1 MMQLSALSVLCA
13 LCIQLACAFTFL
25 GAPTAPVSAEANVQQ
40 RALMSAREPSAT
52 TPVAALHKRLQ
63 AGGFAAAGA
72 LASAQIALADV
83 IDTDEVNS
91 LSVDA
96 YRTPIAIPMCNRGSQ
111 VTSCVMCPL
120 TRGLRFPE
128 YTQMAVP
135 DELLPPMWV
144 PLALGVVLL
153 AGIGAQQLSLGN
165 VMDEEA
171 KLGGLSGARAAKQ
184 GARGR
189 SMFNKKK

>member
-1 MMQLSALSVLCA
+1 
-13 LCIQLACAFTFL
+13 
-25 GAPTAPVSAEANVQQ
+25 
-40 RALMSAREPSAT
+40 
-52 TPVAALHKRLQ
+52 
-63 AGGFAAAGA
+63 
-72 LASAQIALADV
+72 
-83 IDTDEVNS
+83 
-91 LSVDA
+91 
-96 YRTPIAIPMCNRGSQ
+96 
-111 VTSCVMCPL
+111 
-120 TRGLRFPE
+120 
-128 YTQMAVP
+128 MAVP

-189 SMFNKKK
+189 SMFNKK